1 MPALFTDAGE
11 DAVRRV
17 IEFFTANIRNP
28 NTRRNYG
35 QAVEQFAAWCE
46 QPSLPLS
53 QLTPVHIAGYIE
65 QLGQRV
71 SKPTV
76 KLHLAAIRMLLDY
89 LVTGGVLRFN
99 PAS

>member
-1 MPALFTDAGE
+1 MPTLFTDAGE

-17 IEFFTANIRNP
+17 IESFTANIRNP

-35 QAVEQFAAWCE
+35 QAVEQFARWCE
-46 QPSLPLS
+46 QQSIPLG
-53 QLTPVHIAGYIE
+53 QLAPVQIAGYIE
-65 QLGQRV
+65 QLGERIA
-71 SKPTV
+71 KPTV

-99 PAS
+99 P